1 MTGESQPQAESMD
14 IHQIKRYLPHRYPF
28 LLVDRVDAVT
38 PASRLEGLKNVTV
51 NEPFFQ
57 GHFPQQAVMPGV
69 LVVEALAQACGLL
82 AFKTREAE
90 PDQPQ
95 LTGNELFYLVGVD
108 RAKFKRP
115 VEPGEQLWLSVA
127 LTRTVR
133 GIWMFEGEARV
144 DGEVAGSADIRCT
157 MRDLSS

>member
-1 MTGESQPQAESMD
+1 MTEDVKRPAERMD

-28 LLVDRVDAVT
+28 LLVDWVDAVV
-38 PASRLEGLKNVTV
+38 PGDHLLGLKNVSV
-51 NEPFFQ
+51 NEPYFQ
-57 GHFPQQAVMPGV
+57 GHFPQRAVMPGV

-82 AFKTREAE
+82 AFKTRETQ

-95 LTGNELFYLVGVD
+95 PSGNELFYLVGVD

-115 VEPGEQLWLSVA
+115 VEPGEQLWLGVQ

-133 GIWMFEGEARV
+133 GIWMFEGEGRV
-144 DGEVAGSADIRCT
+144 GGEIAGSCDIRCT
-157 MRDLSS
+157 MRDIEP

>member
-1 MTGESQPQAESMD
+1 MSGDSSAAAETMD
-14 IHQIKRYLPHRYPF
+14 IHQILRYLPHRYPF
-28 LLVDRVDAVT
+28 LLVDRVDAVV
-38 PASRLEGLKNVTV
+38 PGEHLVGLKNVTL

-57 GHFPQQAVMPGV
+57 GHFPQRAVMPGV

-82 AFKTREAE
+82 AFKTREHE

-95 LTGNELFYLVGVD
+95 PSANELFYLVGVD

-115 VEPGEQLWLSVA
+115 VEPGEQLWLTVK

-144 DGEVAGSADIRCT
+144 EGDVAGSAEIRCT
-157 MRDLSS
+157 MRDL

>member
-1 MTGESQPQAESMD
+1 MTAEGHDQTASMD
-14 IHQIKRYLPHRYPF
+14 SHQIQAYLPHRYPF

-38 PASRLEGLKNVTV
+38 PGHRLEGWKNVSV

-57 GHFPQQAVMPGV
+57 GHFPQRAVMPGV

-82 AFKTREAE
+82 AFKTREAQ
-90 PDQPQ
+90 PDLPQP
-95 LTGNELFYLVGVD
+95 TGSELFYLVGVD

-115 VEPGEQLWLSVA
+115 VDPGDQLWLSVV

-133 GIWMFEGEARV
+133 GIWLFEGEARV

-157 MRDLSS
+157 MRYL